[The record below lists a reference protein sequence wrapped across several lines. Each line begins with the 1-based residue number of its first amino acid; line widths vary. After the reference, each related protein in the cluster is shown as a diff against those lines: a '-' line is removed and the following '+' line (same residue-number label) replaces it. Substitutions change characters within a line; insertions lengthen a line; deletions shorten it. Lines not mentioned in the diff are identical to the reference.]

1 MQRPYLIFLLLVS
14 FASQAFSQSDS
25 SSLQTIDNNEYPKS
39 FADIGMGVGPNYG
52 ILGFRTVLGY
62 KGNGLLLGVGTHD
75 DGYTTL
81 TIGVQFTYKF
91 VFMSIGM
98 GDYASYEVE
107 VNGQTVDK
115 GLLTGTIF
123 MVGGRINLVKSKE
136 VFLEL
141 GLGYAGGD
149 SVSQPFGLPPIEED
163 GVTYCVG
170 VNYRIGK
177 Y

>member
-1 MQRPYLIFLLLVS
+1 MRYIPFILLLS
-14 FASQAFSQSDS
+14 FASLAFSQSDS
-25 SSLQTIDNNEYPKS
+25 SLQTINNNKYPKS

-62 KGNGLLLGVGTHD
+62 KGNGLLIGVGTHE
-75 DGYTTL
+75 GYTTL
-81 TIGVQFTYKF
+81 TMGMQFTYKF
-91 VFMSIGM
+91 AFMSIAM

-107 VNGQTVDK
+107 VNGRTVDK
-115 GLLTGTIF
+115 GLLNGTILMF
-123 MVGGRINLVKSKE
+123 GGRINLVESKE

-141 GLGYAGGD
+141 GIGYAGGD
-149 SVSQPFGLPPIEED
+149 SVQQPFGLPPIEEN